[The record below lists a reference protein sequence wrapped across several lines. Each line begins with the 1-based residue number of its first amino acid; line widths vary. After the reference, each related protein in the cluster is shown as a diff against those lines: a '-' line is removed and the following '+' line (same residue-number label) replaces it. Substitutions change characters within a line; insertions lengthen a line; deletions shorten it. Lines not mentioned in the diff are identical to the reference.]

1 MTSQLFIVS
10 VHIWSVIAEPPELT
24 CENIVMAVEGV
35 DWRLLG
41 FWLFIPRSKLD
52 EIERLYSDD
61 SKRCQA
67 LIQYWLD
74 LDPSPSWRRVI
85 TALDSNLLG
94 KGSEIAD
101 KIRSY
106 AEPLTG
112 MFSYHQQLMTPLHSR
127 NGPVYMTWAV

>member
-1 MTSQLFIVS
+1 MTTQLFIVS
-10 VHIWSVIAEPPELT
+10 VHVWSVIAEPPELT
-24 CENIVMAVEGV
+24 SENIVMAVKGV
-35 DWRLLG
+35 RWKSLG
-41 FWLFIPRSKLD
+41 IWLFILRSKLD

-85 TALDSNLLG
+85 TTLDSILPG
-94 KGSEIAD
+94 IGPEIAD
-101 KIRSY
+101 RIRSY

-112 MFSYHQQLMTPLHSR
+112 MFSYQQQLMTPLHSR

>member
-1 MTSQLFIVS
+1 MTTQLFIVP
-10 VHIWSVIAEPPELT
+10 VHVWSVIAEPPELT

-35 DWRLLG
+35 RWRSLG
-41 FWLFIPRSKLD
+41 IYLSIPRSKLD
-52 EIERLYSDD
+52 EIQRLYSDD

-67 LIQYWLD
+67 LIRHWLD

-85 TALDSNLLG
+85 TALDSIPLG
-94 KGSEIAD
+94 EEIVD
-101 KIRSY
+101 RIRSY

-127 NGPVYMTWAV
+127 SGPVYRTWAV